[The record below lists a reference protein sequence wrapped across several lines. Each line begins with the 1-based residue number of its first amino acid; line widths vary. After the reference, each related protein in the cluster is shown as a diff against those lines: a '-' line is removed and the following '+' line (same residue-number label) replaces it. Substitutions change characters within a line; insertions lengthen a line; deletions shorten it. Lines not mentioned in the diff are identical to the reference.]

1 MDVNLRMPEPLPS
14 LWPLATASFGVAFF
28 HAALPTHW
36 LPFVLVG
43 RAQGWRVGK
52 TLTITALAGGGHVL
66 FTALLGVAVV
76 GAGVAV
82 NRWMESV
89 FPWIVGGVLVA
100 LGLYY
105 LLRHARGESHGHHHP
120 HRSHASHA
128 ADHAHDHDHDRP
140 HEHSGRSG
148 SFAAVGAGSERAAI
162 LGLLATLTF
171 SPCEGFLPVFAAGS
185 RHGWHG
191 YLWLSAVLALATWL
205 GMLAFTWLT
214 LKGLE
219 RGKSERLERYQNAI
233 VGTLLLA
240 IGIGSMLGLY

>member
-1 MDVNLRMPEPLPS
+1 MSEYLLS

-43 RAQGWRVGK
+43 RAQGWRTAK
-52 TLTITALAGGGHVL
+52 TLIVTALAGGGHVL
-66 FTALLGVAVV
+66 FTALLGLLVV
-76 GAGVAV
+76 GAGAAV
-82 NRWMESV
+82 NHWLASV

-100 LGLYY
+100 FGLFY
-105 LLRHARGESHGHHHP
+105 LLRHARGEGHGHHHA
-120 HRSHASHA
+120 HHGHSHGGHA
-128 ADHAHDHDHDRP
+128 TDHAHDHDHSHP
-140 HEHSGRSG
+140 HEHTPKIGRPEADGLRSDR
-148 SFAAVGAGSERAAI
+148 AAV
-162 LGLLATLTF
+162 LGLLVTLTF
-171 SPCEGFLPVFAAGS
+171 SPCEGFLPVFAAGA

-219 RGKSERLERYQNAI
+219 RGKSELLERYQNAI

>member
-1 MDVNLRMPEPLPS
+1 MLEPLSS
-14 LWPLATASFGVAFF
+14 LWPLITASVGIAFF

-43 RAQGWRVGK
+43 RAQGWRTGK
-52 TLTITALAGGGHVL
+52 TLMVTALAGGGHVL
-66 FTALLGVAVV
+66 FTALLGIAVV

-100 LGLYY
+100 FGLYY
-105 LLRHARGESHGHHHP
+105 LQRHASGTGHGHRHAHHG
-120 HRSHASHA
+120 HGGYA
-128 ADHAHDHDHDRP
+128 AGHAHDHEHSHP
-140 HEHSGRSG
+140 HETPPTQGDTYLPR
-148 SFAAVGAGSERAAI
+148 SERAAV
-162 LGLLATLTF
+162 LGLLASLTF
-171 SPCEGFLPVFAAGS
+171 SPCEGFVPVFAAGA
-185 RHGWHG
+185 RHSWQG
-191 YLWLSAVLALATWL
+191 YLWLSTVLALATWL

-214 LKGLE
+214 IKGLE
-219 RGKSERLERYQNAI
+219 RGRFEFFEHYENAI

>member
-1 MDVNLRMPEPLPS
+1 MSEPLTS
-14 LWPLATASFGVAFF
+14 LWPLVTASFGVAFF

-43 RAQGWRVGK
+43 RAQGWKMGK
-52 TLTITALAGGGHVL
+52 TLSITALAGGGHVL
-66 FTALLGVAVV
+66 FTVLLGALVV

-100 LGLYY
+100 FGLYY
-105 LLRHARGESHGHHHP
+105 LRRHARGEAHGHHHSHHP
-120 HRSHASHA
+120 HGSHA
-128 ADHAHDHDHDRP
+128 ADHAHHHDHHHP
-140 HEHSGRSG
+140 HEHPPKISNAEAGGLRG
-148 SFAAVGAGSERAAI
+148 DRAAV

-191 YLWLSAVLALATWL
+191 YLWLSTVLALATWL

-214 LKGLE
+214 LNGLE
-219 RGKSERLERYQNAI
+219 RGKSELLERYQNAI
-233 VGTLLLA
+233 VGALLLA